1 MGKGTCIYCK
11 KENGFSREHAFP
23 KALLNKG
30 LIGTEHE
37 WIIANHV
44 CKSCNNGELSKLDA
58 ILVKRSSIAFIHN
71 RIQAEFQ
78 NKPQTVHESIYHK
91 PICGINPMRLFSP
104 NHFCDNHILMHEPV
118 TESGG
123 PSLYCDKVKALV
135 PQMILTQYTEGQ
147 TAEEIVAENYE
158 KFKATSSDEEII
170 TEHDEQEGVYCIWG
184 NTYVFAPEAAW
195 YFFDRVSEFKSKF
208 LNDFPR
214 TRYDLRVLFPE
225 EGQYQGSAHT
235 FCESLQGEKKKV
247 IAAAKFPDAKPS
259 EQVIQVIAD
268 REVELYV
275 PRALAKIAFHCFLYH
290 YGQFSGR
297 ESMFDDIREFIYRGY
312 GDPNRFVSA
321 GRDSAVYF
329 PSEPQHQIGFFVK
342 GGDIGCR
349 LVVFTGLTIEPFCSQ
364 IVLTGDPYNS
374 TPSCD
379 YAVSVP
385 FYVHH
390 RSQLT
395 RRILPVKRLR
405 TIWTPPWYEG

>member
-290 YGQFSGR
+290 YRQFSGR
-297 ESMFDDIREFIYRGY
+297 ESVFDDIREFIYRGY
-312 GDPNRFVSA
+312 GDPNRFVSV

-405 TIWTPPWYEG
+405 TIWTPLWYEG